1 MPTSHTP
8 ASVEAMPDSLRESR
22 QQTFLLWLT
31 LSLLAALIIHVSW
44 SLGVLQRVIVSDQ
57 SRISVILM
65 LLYAACVLHGGWRAW
80 QLSQQHAAL
89 DALVAGRREVDAG
102 AWAAIYVRALAHP
115 GADRASVNEVLL
127 EQARGTHEF
136 GWFMAGAILKL
147 ALLATVVGFM
157 IMLSAINSLSVREFS
172 DLPEMLG
179 RMGSGM
185 GVSLYTTLVGL
196 LVNMALS
203 LQYLLLDR
211 SADRF
216 IAQMLLFPQAVTGD
230 ERGSPGA

>member
-1 MPTSHTP
+1 MNDDVP
-8 ASVEAMPDSLRESR
+8 ASLRESP
-22 QQTFLLWLT
+22 QQTFLLWLC
-31 LSLLAALIIHVSW
+31 LSLLAAFIVHVCW
-44 SLGVLQRVIVSDQ
+44 TLDVLQHVIASDQ
-57 SRISVILM
+57 SRITVILL
-65 LLYAACVLHGGWRAW
+65 LLYVACIAHGGWRAW
-80 QLSQQHAAL
+80 QLSAQHASLAAL
-89 DALVAGRREVDAG
+89 RAGDAEAARDSWAGLHL
-102 AWAAIYVRALAHP
+102 RALSLP
-115 GADRASVNEVLL
+115 GADQASLNEVLV

-157 IMLSAINSLSVREFS
+157 IMLSAINSLSVREFA
-172 DLPEMLG
+172 DLPQMLAQ
-179 RMGSGM
+179 MGSGM

-216 IAQMLLFPQAVTGD
+216 IAQALLFAPAP
-230 ERGSPGA
+230 RA